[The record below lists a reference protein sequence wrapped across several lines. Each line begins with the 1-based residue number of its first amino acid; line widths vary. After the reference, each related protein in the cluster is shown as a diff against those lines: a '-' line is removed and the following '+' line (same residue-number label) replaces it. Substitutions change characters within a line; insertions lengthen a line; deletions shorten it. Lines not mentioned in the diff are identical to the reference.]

1 MLCDRCYL
9 MPMFCYSFVCIACPY
24 SAVDPILKA
33 VLSLL
38 SGESGGR
45 GGGGREGAADPD
57 PT

>member
-38 SGESGGR
+38 SEVR
-45 GGGGREGAADPD
+45 GGGGGGRGKCRRP
-57 PT
+57 